1 VLWFLLWSVLV
12 LAAAGFLGYLARNL
26 YRQAKAL
33 MSEAAAA
40 SERMGQITAAMDA
53 STTPRDTHRS
63 DLR

>member
-1 VLWFLLWSVLV
+1 VLWFLLWLLLFV
-12 LAAAGFLGYLARNL
+12 AAAVFLGYLARNL

-40 SERMGQITAAMDA
+40 SDRLGEIAAAIDQA
-53 STTPRDTHRS
+53 AAPRDSRS